1 MIRNV
6 SSRDAKAIVDIYNE
20 YLVNSVATFETEPLR
35 AGTSKLRL
43 VDLAGRIA
51 GISASYP
58 YLVYVDHDEVVG
70 YCYAHAWKEKAAYKY
85 TLETTVYLS
94 PRYKGKGIGRQ
105 LMERL
110 IEEFRAG
117 GYHALIAC
125 ITEGNEASCSLHEKL
140 GFKKVSHF
148 EKVGLK
154 FERWLDVVDYELR
167 IEN

>member
-6 SSRDAKAIVDIYNE
+6 SSQDAKAIVDIYNE
-20 YLVNSVATFETEPLR
+20 YVVNSVATFETEPLR
-35 AGTSKLRL
+35 
-43 VDLAGRIA
+43 VEEMEGRIA

-70 YCYAHAWKEKAAYKY
+70 YCYAQY

-110 IEEFRAG
+110 IEECRAG

>member
-6 SSRDAKAIVDIYNE
+6 SLRDAKAIVDIYNE
-20 YLVNSVATFETEPLR
+20 YVVNSVATFETEPLR
-35 AGTSKLRL
+35 
-43 VDLAGRIA
+43 VEEMEGRIA

-58 YLVYVDHDEVVG
+58 YLVYVDQDEVVG
-70 YCYAHAWKEKAAYKY
+70 YCYAHTWKEKAAYKY

-110 IEEFRAG
+110 IEECRAG

-125 ITEGNEASCSLHEKL
+125 IPRGMRLAARCMRSWGSRRYPTSRK
-140 GFKKVSHF
+140 
-148 EKVGLK
+148 
-154 FERWLDVVDYELR
+154 
-167 IEN
+167 

>member
-6 SSRDAKAIVDIYNE
+6 SLRDAKAIVDIYNE
-20 YLVNSVATFETEPLR
+20 YVVNSVATFETEPLR
-35 AGTSKLRL
+35 
-43 VDLAGRIA
+43 VEEMDGRIA

-94 PRYKGKGIGRQ
+94 SRYKGKGIGRQ

-110 IEEFRAG
+110 IEECRAG

-125 ITEGNEASCSLHEKL
+125 ITEGMRLAARCMRSWGSEKYPTSR
-140 GFKKVSHF
+140 K
-148 EKVGLK
+148 
-154 FERWLDVVDYELR
+154 
-167 IEN
+167 

>member
-6 SSRDAKAIVDIYNE
+6 SLRDAKAIVDIYNE
-20 YLVNSVATFETEPLR
+20 YVVNSVATFETEPLR
-35 AGTSKLRL
+35 
-43 VDLAGRIA
+43 VEEMEGRIA

-58 YLVYVDHDEVVG
+58 YLVYVDQDEVVG
-70 YCYAHAWKEKAAYKY
+70 YCYAHTWKEKAAYKY

-110 IEEFRAG
+110 IEECRAG

-125 ITEGNEASCSLHEKL
+125 ITNEGHTFIPSGDNY
-140 GFKKVSHF
+140 F
-148 EKVGLK
+148 E
-154 FERWLDVVDYELR
+154 LDNRVVVQKSIPLR
-167 IEN
+167 ESRAEIRAVAGRGRL

>member
-20 YLVNSVATFETEPLR
+20 YVVNSVATFETEPLR
-35 AGTSKLRL
+35 
-43 VDLAGRIA
+43 VEEMEGRIA

-94 PRYKGKGIGRQ
+94 PGYKGKGIGRQ

-110 IEEFRAG
+110 IEECRAG
-117 GYHALIAC
+117 GYHALIAGF
-125 ITEGNEASCSLHEKL
+125 TEGNEASCSLHEKL
-140 GFKKVSHF
+140 GFRKVSHF

-154 FERWLDVVDYELR
+154 FGRWLDVVDYELIIKPNER
-167 IEN
+167 

>member
-20 YLVNSVATFETEPLR
+20 YVVNSVATFETEPLR
-35 AGTSKLRL
+35 
-43 VDLAGRIA
+43 VEEMEGRIA

-94 PRYKGKGIGRQ
+94 PGYKGKGIGRQ

-110 IEEFRAG
+110 IEECRAG
-117 GYHALIAC
+117 GYHALRLPALPR
-125 ITEGNEASCSLHEKL
+125 GMRLSCSLRLRKL
-140 GFKKVSHF
+140 GIQEKYPTSR
-148 EKVGLK
+148 KVGLK
-154 FERWLDVVDYELR
+154 FGRWLDVVDYELIIKPNER
-167 IEN
+167 